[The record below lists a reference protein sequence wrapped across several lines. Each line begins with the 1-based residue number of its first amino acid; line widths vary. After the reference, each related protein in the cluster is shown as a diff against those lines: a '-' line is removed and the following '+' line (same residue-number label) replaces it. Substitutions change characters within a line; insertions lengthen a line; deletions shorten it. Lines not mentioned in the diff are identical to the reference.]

1 MVKKVLF
8 KIIDIDINN
17 KKIVGNEYFPY
28 HELILVSYLTT
39 YLYICSQIFNHRKNI
54 FSIV

>member
-8 KIIDIDINN
+8 KIIDIYINN